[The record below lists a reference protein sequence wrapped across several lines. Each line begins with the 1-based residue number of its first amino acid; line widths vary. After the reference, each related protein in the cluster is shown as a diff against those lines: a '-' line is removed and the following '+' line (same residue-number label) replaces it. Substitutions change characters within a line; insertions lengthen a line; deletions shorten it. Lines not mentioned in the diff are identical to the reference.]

1 MTLRRNDLTE
11 NRNSLATDLK
21 IKKAVSLGCWQLVVY
36 ETKQLCDEQVESIV
50 EDIIPA
56 SCEI

>member
-11 NRNSLATDLK
+11 NRNSLK

-36 ETKQLCDEQVESIV
+36 ETKQLCDGQVESIV
-50 EDIIPA
+50 EDTIPA